1 MYHIP
6 TCKSAMQEHLKHSL
20 ESQASAEVDETCHSA
35 LKEGGLGMLSTDGM
49 FMPLTS
55 GSSSSMLAIGDNN
68 DGGGDIDF
76 QELATNVKR
85 GDNYLKLGLQLL
97 PTLGKYDEDCI
108 FWGVEGGLRQ
118 KKECLW
124 FLGSGPFA

>member
-68 DGGGDIDF
+68 DGGETLTSKSW
-76 QELATNVKR
+76 QRMSNVAI
-85 GDNYLKLGLQLL
+85 
-97 PTLGKYDEDCI
+97 TT
-108 FWGVEGGLRQ
+108 
-118 KKECLW
+118 
-124 FLGSGPFA
+124 